1 MKKQFK
7 LTWGRGSVEGIKI
20 MYKTMIVK
28 AKNIDDIDPTII
40 LPEQIKRRVCYV
52 RKIHTS
58 DTKRNYDYG
67 SYVDFIEAEEVKK
80 FNIRKILSRAKD

>member
-1 MKKQFK
+1 MKKFI

-20 MYKTMIVK
+20 MYNTMKIE
-28 AKNIDDIDPTII
+28 AERIDDIDPTVI
-40 LPEQIKRRVCYV
+40 LPDPIKKRVCYV

-67 SYVDFIEAEEVKK
+67 SYVDFIEAEEVREHK
-80 FNIRKILSRAKD
+80 